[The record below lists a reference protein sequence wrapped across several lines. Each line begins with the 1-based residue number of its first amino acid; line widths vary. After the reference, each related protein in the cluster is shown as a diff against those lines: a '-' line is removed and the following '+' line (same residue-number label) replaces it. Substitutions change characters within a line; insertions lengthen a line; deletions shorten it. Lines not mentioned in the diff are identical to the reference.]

1 MEWIIKILRILP
13 YIVVLL
19 GIWSVVKKIRSG
31 KSITSVIVTIVMTVV
46 FTVLAIISPEVV
58 TNMVSRPIDVVKN
71 TTPASISE
79 ITYEQALEYSCS
91 NTKWRWFNSDDRTM
105 VEMTGTYNNGS
116 GNQEL
121 VIQFRYPDVW
131 TRGDVHIKDNEA
143 VKVTFL
149 GLGGQTQCSEEDIRE
164 TLFSMFCSYATKN
177 GITVNEE
184 QKDNIE
190 VNKSYLDKHGTD
202 NESKTEEE

>member
-1 MEWIIKILRILP
+1 
-13 YIVVLL
+13 
-19 GIWSVVKKIRSG
+19 
-31 KSITSVIVTIVMTVV
+31 
-46 FTVLAIISPEVV
+46 
-58 TNMVSRPIDVVKN
+58 
-71 TTPASISE
+71 
-79 ITYEQALEYSCS
+79 
-91 NTKWRWFNSDDRTM
+91 M

-190 VNKSYLDKHGTD
+190 VNKSYLDKHSTD

>member
-1 MEWIIKILRILP
+1 MEWIIKILKILP

-79 ITYEQALEYSCS
+79 ITYEQALEYSFS
-91 NTKWRWFNSDDRTM
+91 NTK
-105 VEMTGTYNNGS
+105 
-116 GNQEL
+116 
-121 VIQFRYPDVW
+121 
-131 TRGDVHIKDNEA
+131 
-143 VKVTFL
+143 
-149 GLGGQTQCSEEDIRE
+149 
-164 TLFSMFCSYATKN
+164 
-177 GITVNEE
+177 
-184 QKDNIE
+184 
-190 VNKSYLDKHGTD
+190 
-202 NESKTEEE
+202 